1 MSIDDLDSLKDKLG
15 KRIKELRE
23 GKGLGV
29 RQFALLAEI
38 EHPQLI
44 NIEKGRVDIKL
55 ATIHKIAKA
64 FEMEV
69 TDLFN
74 FNVSSNKNL

>member
-1 MSIDDLDSLKDKLG
+1 MIKDDLDSLKNNLGSRITKLR
-15 KRIKELRE
+15 KD
-23 GKGLGV
+23 KGLGV
-29 RQFALLAEI
+29 RPFALLAEI

-64 FEMEV
+64 LQIEIK
-69 TDLFN
+69 DLFN
-74 FNVSSNKNL
+74 FEEEVTN